1 MAASTIK
8 IEPSTAAA
16 AVDVATKTVSD
27 VHYQK
32 MQMVVGDDTEAVV
45 VNNGQQISANSV
57 PVVLPS
63 DQVVDVDINTLGQQ
77 LAAASISVVLASDH
91 GNVPVSSGV
100 KSSGTASTLTGV
112 STSTPVD
119 LDVSD
124 YDEITLFWDIT
135 ANSGSW
141 QLVIQAYTPTESN
154 EVDLMSS
161 PPMTTT
167 GCVML
172 TLNVKTLLKLK
183 LSHVRTSGTIT
194 STTQYCGK

>member
-1 MAASTIK
+1 MAASTIA
-8 IEPSTAAA
+8 IEPSTAAS

-32 MQMVVGDDTEAVV
+32 MQLVIGDDTEAVA
-45 VNNGQQISANSV
+45 VNNGQQTSANSV

-63 DQVVDVDINTLGQQ
+63 DQVINVDINTVGQQ
-77 LAAASISVVLASDH
+77 LKDASISVVLASDH
-91 GNVPVSSGV
+91 GNLPVSSGV
-100 KSSGTASTLTGV
+100 KSSGTALTLTA
-112 STSTPVD
+112 SSSSTPVD
-119 LDVSD
+119 LDVTNF
-124 YDEITLFWDIT
+124 DEITIFWNIT

-141 QLVIQAYTPTESN
+141 QIVIQAYTPDEAN

-167 GCVML
+167 GCIAL
-172 TLNVKTLLKLK
+172 TLNTKTLLKLK
-183 LSHVRTSGTIT
+183 ISHVRSSGTIT

>member
-1 MAASTIK
+1 MAASSIK
-8 IEPSTAAA
+8 VESSSAAA

-45 VNNGQQISANSV
+45 VNNGQQTKANSV
-57 PVVLPS
+57 PVVIAS
-63 DQVVDVDINTLGQQ
+63 DQFGRLT
-77 LAAASISVVLASDH
+77 AAGSLSVVLASDH
-91 GNVPVSSGV
+91 ANVPISSGV
-100 KSSGTASTLTGV
+100 KTSGTALTLTG
-112 STSTPVD
+112 SSSSTPVD
-119 LDVSD
+119 LDVTNF
-124 YDEITLFWDIT
+124 DEVTIYWDIT

-141 QLVIQAYTPTESN
+141 QMVIQGYSPTESN

-167 GCVML
+167 GCVAL
-172 TLNVKTLLKLK
+172 TLNTKTLLKLK
-183 LSHVRTSGTIT
+183 ISHIRSTGTIT